1 MESKTVTKIVDNLRA
16 NGLMYFAI
24 IAIIYMIYNVVMT
37 ASTPLDGYCSSCS
50 GHGEDCDCEDCQKEH
65 FSDYT
70 GDKDNVGFISTNVK
84 KCNQPVFK
92 YGIPGVATKQR
103 VPYL

>member
-1 MESKTVTKIVDNLRA
+1 MKNKTVIKIVDNVKV
-16 NGLMYFAI
+16 NGLMYFAFLA
-24 IAIIYMIYNVVMT
+24 IAYMIFNVVMT
-37 ASTPLDGYCSSCS
+37 VKKESYCSSCNPE
-50 GHGEDCDCEDCQKEH
+50 GCDCDECNKKEY

-84 KCNQPVFK
+84 KCNQPVFR
-92 YGIPGVATKQR
+92 YGIMGVATKQR